1 MKNERMVPCN
11 ARLLASMKSD
21 VAIKSKAK
29 GFTISDVMRR
39 TIARI
44 ANREVDLPQKQEQE
58 REVQV
63 AFRVPG
69 DDLDRA
75 LAYAKECGISLR
87 EFMEL
92 AIRNDPQLQ

>member
-1 MKNERMVPCN
+1 MKNDRMVAYN
-11 ARLLASMKSD
+11 ARLLASMKTA
-21 VAIKSKAK
+21 VATKSKEK
-29 GFTISDVMRR
+29 GLTLSEVMRR
-39 TIARI
+39 TISRI
-44 ANREVDLPQKQEQE
+44 ANREVDLPQKQQAEK
-58 REVQV
+58 EVQV

-69 DDLDRA
+69 DELDRA